1 MYTPKQ
7 LWGRARIKRS
17 YHSMSQQPPEKA
29 FLSSFVNESKLALS
43 CNQDL
48 AGKEQQARRSN
59 YSWNHVA
66 E

>member
-1 MYTPKQ
+1 
-7 LWGRARIKRS
+7 
-17 YHSMSQQPPEKA
+17 MSQQPPEKA